1 MRSLCVAGLITIALA
16 GSADAQTPA
25 PLGAR
30 DFRFLGLTHNADTAT
45 VRRTFGNP
53 RTVEDRHDPDYP
65 MTQWVYRSFKVRFL
79 GTSNISGFLLT
90 SPRVHTARGLRV
102 GQTRSHVRQL
112 YGPPPTFDGPQNDC
126 CWNYRDPTTEAHIVQ
141 IRFDGDLVQ
150 EIYLG
155 YVGD

>member
-1 MRSLCVAGLITIALA
+1 MRSLFAAGLISIALA
-16 GSADAQTPA
+16 ASVGAQAPA
-25 PLGAR
+25 PLRAR
-30 DFRFLGLTHNADTAT
+30 DFRILGLTHSADTAD
-45 VRRTFGNP
+45 VRRKFGNP

-65 MTQWVYRSFKVRFL
+65 MTQWVYRSFKARFL

-90 SPRVHTARGLRV
+90 GPRVQTARGLRV
-102 GQTRSHVRQL
+102 GQTRSRVRQL

-126 CWNYRDPTTEAHIVQ
+126 CWSYRDPTTEAHIVQ
-141 IRFDGDLVQ
+141 VRFNGDLVQ